1 MEENNGFKVED
12 ETLWIT
18 EVRNDEDSGVWV
30 YQEQSKAIDELMDHV
45 DWETIDLDDI
55 DMEDFFSDYSVQ
67 EVNVGNEEYSVQ
79 SVSPHKILFARIKGE
94 E

>member
-1 MEENNGFKVED
+1 MGENNGFKVED

-18 EVRNDEDSGVWV
+18 EVRNSEESGVWV
-30 YQEQSKAIDELMDHV
+30 YEDQSDAIDELMNHV
-45 DWETIDLDDI
+45 DWDSIDLDDI

-67 EVNVGNEEYSVQ
+67 EVNVGDDEYSVQ